1 MRVRRLIVTALL
13 ASTAVVMSA
22 GVAHAAP
29 DPKADKFTKE
39 CLKTLNDGGT
49 LDDQSDWYLVS
60 IPPGS

>member
-1 MRVRRLIVTALL
+1 MRVRRLIVATLL

-39 CLKTLNDGGT
+39 CVKTLNDGGVARR
-49 LDDQSDWYLVS
+49 LPAVARAC
-60 IPPGS
+60 